1 MFKLA
6 CMLAPWIASCIS
18 CRNCA
23 RAAGAT
29 VSSAVTCERNLQV
42 CFGVRVLFAAVQRLQ
57 GLGSG
62 GPAGGP
68 GPRGRA
74 VGNFPKSPSLG
85 SLFLR
90 AKKGLRITRIQ
101 EAKQVTKSC

>member
-68 GPRGRA
+68 GPGVELWEIFQRAPALARSSCAQRRGSESLAFR
-74 VGNFPKSPSLG
+74 KPS
-85 SLFLR
+85 
-90 AKKGLRITRIQ
+90 K
-101 EAKQVTKSC
+101 